1 MAKLGTRHIFCN
13 ASSRRGHL
21 DVFSTFLHGS
31 SPFRITHI
39 LFSNVSEKTDHL
51 INILLLN
58 LVSISFNADPD
69 AQFLLAVIF
78 HPLLCGKPQ
87 PLLQQSSPSEGHLP
101 PPILRLIS
109 TPLPFIHPDCQPAP
123 LLAAK
128 AQLIALPLLVVFHSA
143 GHLRCF

>member
-1 MAKLGTRHIFCN
+1 MFFQPFYTGHRRFGSRIF
-13 ASSRRGHL
+13 
-21 DVFSTFLHGS
+21 FLRTY
-31 SPFRITHI
+31 PK
-39 LFSNVSEKTDHL
+39 KTDHF

-58 LVSISFNADPD
+58 LVSISFNADTD
-69 AQFLLAVIF
+69 AQPLPPPLAVIF

-128 AQLIALPLLVVFHSA
+128 AKLIALPLLVVFHSA